1 MCRWLA
7 YTGSPI
13 LVKDVLY
20 TPAHSLIDRK
30 SSEVL

>member
-13 LVKDVLY
+13 LLSEALY
-20 TPAHSLIDRK
+20 APAHSLIDQGLH
-30 SSEVL
+30 S